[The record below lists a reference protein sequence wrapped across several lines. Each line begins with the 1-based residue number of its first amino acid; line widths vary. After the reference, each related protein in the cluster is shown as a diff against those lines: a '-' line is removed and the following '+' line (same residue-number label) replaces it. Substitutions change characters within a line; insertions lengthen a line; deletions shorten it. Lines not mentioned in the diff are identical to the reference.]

1 MNYSDSISFIRI
13 PTWCKNIHEF
23 HISLFGFTGPEVCK
37 NAGSKTFIFSI
48 YASLVTIDKGVQGNI
63 VGDSRAT
70 GSANDDGIPE
80 LVGNSEA
87 ASEKKEIAKANYVIT
102 TTTTTTDDDDD
113 RAQPKITAAP
123 PHGCNQSL
131 IDMANSEGK
140 IVKRNCS
147 RCKEAKKYVKSLNSK
162 VSRIEDL
169 VNSLAKSV
177 QDTLINDNKDQDH
190 NMQTNQQTLPEILLN
205 GQNINT
211 INAINNNIGGDSGS
225 NNVKNRVKTM
235 PFNRIAINK
244 RNLWNYSIEDLI
256 KLVYNINNY
265 VTSQN
270 NDNDDEYNNR
280 DNNRVRNRI
289 M

>member
-1 MNYSDSISFIRI
+1 
-13 PTWCKNIHEF
+13 
-23 HISLFGFTGPEVCK
+23 
-37 NAGSKTFIFSI
+37 
-48 YASLVTIDKGVQGNI
+48 
-63 VGDSRAT
+63 
-70 GSANDDGIPE
+70 
-80 LVGNSEA
+80 
-87 ASEKKEIAKANYVIT
+87 
-102 TTTTTTDDDDD
+102 
-113 RAQPKITAAP
+113 
-123 PHGCNQSL
+123 
-131 IDMANSEGK
+131 MANSEGK

-211 INAINNNIGGDSGS
+211 INAINNNIGGYSGS
-225 NNVKNRVKTM
+225 SNVKNRVKTM

-270 NDNDDEYNNR
+270 NDDDDENNNR